1 MDNELFFLFLFK
13 NVIDTGSIL
22 VINIIIIIIS
32 INIYY
37 ISMLMVLIIYI

>member
-1 MDNELFFLFLFK
+1 MDNELFLLFLFK
-13 NVIDTGSIL
+13 NFIDTGSIL
-22 VINIIIIIIS
+22 VINIIIIIS

>member
-22 VINIIIIIIS
+22 VINIIIIIS

>member
-13 NVIDTGSIL
+13 NFIDTGSIL
-22 VINIIIIIIS
+22 VINIIIIIS

>member
-1 MDNELFFLFLFK
+1 MDNELFFLFPLK

-22 VINIIIIIIS
+22 VINIIIIIS

-37 ISMLMVLIIYI
+37 ISMLMLLIKYI

>member
-1 MDNELFFLFLFK
+1 MDNELFLLFLFK
-13 NVIDTGSIL
+13 NFIDTGSIL